1 MKVYTWD
8 SVGMEWHN
16 STANVT
22 SMPADPGS
30 FLAKAAAPADDPYD
44 EQVYGLMIGNRY
56 ARYGWFGGRGQY
68 FLEILAEDDFKPK
81 PINHDG
87 PIGALAD
94 ALGTDWLTIVGGHD
108 KFMADMNE
116 IWGEPR
122 NFEIERE
129 RGQGKILYTWEHAT
143 TVIYNGESRQITV
156 EIGYH
161 SGGDRPSLSPG
172 WTRHLTGGGRSHSGP
187 SIYDGAKNLEIFR
200 GLQKPERDVEMTI
213 WWNNQQTENP
223 TFKMHMTKED
233 NRKHA
238 ILGIKNL
245 LETIPADDREAVIAE
260 ATK

>member
-143 TVIYNGESRQITV
+143 TVIYNGVPVGKYQPYVV
-156 EIGYH
+156 EAFYQAVDSILAQG
-161 SGGDRPSLSPG
+161 SPG
-172 WTRHLTGGGRSHSGP
+172 AAATTAAVEHPPRGTNAAR
-187 SIYDGAKNLEIFR
+187 GAL
-200 GLQKPERDVEMTI
+200 
-213 WWNNQQTENP
+213 
-223 TFKMHMTKED
+223 
-233 NRKHA
+233 
-238 ILGIKNL
+238 
-245 LETIPADDREAVIAE
+245 
-260 ATK
+260 